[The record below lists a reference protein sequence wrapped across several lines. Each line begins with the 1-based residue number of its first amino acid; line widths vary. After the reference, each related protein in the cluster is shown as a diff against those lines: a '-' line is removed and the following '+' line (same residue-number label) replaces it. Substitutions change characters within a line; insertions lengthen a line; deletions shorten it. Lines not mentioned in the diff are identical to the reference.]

1 MATYDSYKKVT
12 NEQIVDG
19 SVTEDKMGT
28 GVRHRLCTKWLIGDA
43 CRCSA
48 GCCCLWTA
56 PGCTRKYNSNYGR
69 QAAMVV
75 VHVHVT
81 DVIIS
86 RAQAA
91 ALITK
96 NQLLQHQVVH
106 IECVQAECTD
116 V

>member
-1 MATYDSYKKVT
+1 MHV
-12 NEQIVDG
+12 V
-19 SVTEDKMGT
+19 V
-28 GVRHRLCTKWLIGDA
+28 HRVAVVYGLRQVVLE
-43 CRCSA
+43 
-48 GCCCLWTA
+48 
-56 PGCTRKYNSNYGR
+56 KYNSNYGR

-75 VHVHVT
+75 VLVLVT

-96 NQLLQHQVVH
+96 NQLLQHQVAH

>member
-1 MATYDSYKKVT
+1 MHVVVQQVAVVYGPHQVVL
-12 NEQIVDG
+12 E
-19 SVTEDKMGT
+19 
-28 GVRHRLCTKWLIGDA
+28 
-43 CRCSA
+43 
-48 GCCCLWTA
+48 
-56 PGCTRKYNSNYGR
+56 KYNLNYGVL
-69 QAAMVV
+69 AVMVV
-75 VHVHVT
+75 VLVLVT
-81 DVIIS
+81 DVIIT

>member
-1 MATYDSYKKVT
+1 MHAVVAAAAVVYGPHQVVL
-12 NEQIVDG
+12 E
-19 SVTEDKMGT
+19 
-28 GVRHRLCTKWLIGDA
+28 
-43 CRCSA
+43 
-48 GCCCLWTA
+48 
-56 PGCTRKYNSNYGR
+56 KYNSNYGR

-86 RAQAA
+86 RAQEA

-106 IECVQAECTD
+106 TECVQVECTD

>member
-1 MATYDSYKKVT
+1 
-12 NEQIVDG
+12 
-19 SVTEDKMGT
+19 
-28 GVRHRLCTKWLIGDA
+28 L
-43 CRCSA
+43 
-48 GCCCLWTA
+48 
-56 PGCTRKYNSNYGR
+56 NYGR

-75 VHVHVT
+75 VLVLVT

-96 NQLLQHQVVH
+96 NQLLQHQVAH